1 MSSSTV
7 ITALQIPS
15 RARIDQRVP
24 KKLLT
29 EQAAP
34 TSADRR
40 IIQDSI
46 EDLIWVAAL
55 KPTNIGVPVY
65 RDDQREYLEIAVL
78 TATIRF
84 GLKSARLIELIH
96 RAIPYPL
103 FLVSSQPEGVTISL
117 SHIRH
122 SEGQTGKTVIED
134 LRRTAPF
141 SPDQPAS
148 DQAAFLASLP
158 ISEQP
163 KNDMYAL
170 YQGWM
175 TRLLTLEASAITGV
189 YEPLDTPGR
198 VPILRE
204 GLDEYARITRDIA
217 ALRAEAA
224 KQKQLNRLVEIN
236 LTIKRLESELAD
248 IETNL

>member
-7 ITALQIPS
+7 IAALNIPS
-15 RARIDQRVP
+15 QARIDQRVP

-29 EQAAP
+29 EQGASTAA
-34 TSADRR
+34 DKRL
-40 IIQDSI
+40 IQDGI
-46 EDLIWVAAL
+46 EDIIWVAAL

-65 RDDQREYLEIAVL
+65 RDGQREYLEIAVL
-78 TATIRF
+78 TATLRL
-84 GLKSARLIELIH
+84 GSKGARLIELIH

-103 FLVSSQPEGVTISL
+103 FLVSSQPDGVTISL
-117 SHIRH
+117 SHIRR

-141 SPDQPAS
+141 SPDQPTT

-163 KNDMYAL
+163 NSNMYTL
-170 YQGWM
+170 YQGWL

-224 KQKQLNRLVEIN
+224 KSKQMNRLVEIN